1 MFHRS
6 RAILIASLGL
16 LILAFFAQAAFSVPP
31 PDGQVQFSITFP
43 KERSAQPLDG
53 RMLLLLSNDP
63 SAEPR
68 TQINLSAKTQIVFGI
83 DVVDLAPGRI
93 VNMNDANSFGYPIRY
108 LRDVPPGDYFVQ
120 GCSIVTKPFIG
131 PTAIS

>member
-16 LILAFFAQAAFSVPP
+16 LLVAFFAPATFSAPL

-43 KERSAQPLDG
+43 KERGGHPLDG
-53 RMLLLLSNDP
+53 RVLLLLSNDP

-68 TQINLSAKTQIVFGI
+68 MQINLSAKTQIVFGI
-83 DVVDLAPGRI
+83 DVIALAPGRI

-108 LRDVPPGDYFVQ
+108 
-120 GCSIVTKPFIG
+120 
-131 PTAIS
+131 